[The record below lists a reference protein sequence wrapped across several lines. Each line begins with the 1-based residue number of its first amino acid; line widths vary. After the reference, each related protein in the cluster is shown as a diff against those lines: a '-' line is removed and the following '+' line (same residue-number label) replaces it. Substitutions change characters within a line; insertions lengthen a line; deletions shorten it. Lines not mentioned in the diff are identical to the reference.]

1 MVANFPP
8 IRSYFPFHRGS
19 AQRNSIPGS
28 WTRRRHFIRL
38 ARTCSVYPGRPR
50 GRLVCGVGV
59 PAKACRNFVAEGN
72 CVAVR
77 RGGEQPEANRRS
89 EGARTRFGA
98 NPWRACWVRAKPGTT
113 AGAETTVESDHRT
126 ACVVGV
132 GTTGRRGGVSGETRR
147 SGEGDGGQNLH
158 STAAAGAARG
168 AGSKTASRE
177 GR

>member
-1 MVANFPP
+1 MSLRIWTVFSRHSCPHSKNRPSPRPSPGERRAVRGKCPRTLNWSRT
-8 IRSYFPFHRGS
+8 RSKTMF
-19 AQRNSIPGS
+19 N
-28 WTRRRHFIRL
+28 RL

-98 NPWRACWVRAKPGTT
+98 NPWRAGWVRAKPGTT
-113 AGAETTVESDHRT
+113 AGAETTVEKRPSEGLR
-126 ACVVGV
+126 GW
-132 GTTGRRGGVSGETRR
+132 GRNDGKARR
-147 SGEGDGGQNLH
+147 SKRRDPSFG
-158 STAAAGAARG
+158 
-168 AGSKTASRE
+168 
-177 GR
+177 

>member
-1 MVANFPP
+1 MSHARPPQGQGAVRGTKGAVAGP
-8 IRSYFPFHRGS
+8 RSCATSDDPRG
-19 AQRNSIPGS
+19 
-28 WTRRRHFIRL
+28 
-38 ARTCSVYPGRPR
+38 RTCSGHPVRPR

-72 CVAVR
+72 CVAAR

-98 NPWRACWVRAKPGTT
+98 NPWRACWVRAKSGTT

-158 STAAAGAARG
+158 STAAAQAVRG